1 MENDMIKFCSNCG
14 AKIDKDARFCKSCGR
29 ALYDESAFSQEKKS
43 EKRVKFG
50 GTVHNCPCCGDIL
63 NSFVT
68 NCPSCGYEV
77 REAKPTSSVKEL
89 VTKLESIESRQML
102 ITEEKKSLMKM
113 VFGKDLKN
121 EDEMQEAARR
131 FENQKIQ
138 EKVTVII
145 NYPVPNTKEDILE
158 FMILATSNINTKLGI
173 DDDLSKAWIQK
184 MEQVYQRAELTIKNS
199 SDLNPIKNLYSNKK
213 NEIEKKKKK
222 GILMVVGGISAYF
235 ALMGLLIN
243 PGITI
248 GIMALVILGYF
259 FFRKR

>member
-1 MENDMIKFCSNCG
+1 MGNDMIKFCSSCG

-29 ALYDESAFSQEKKS
+29 DLYEGDIFSQEKKS
-43 EKRVKFG
+43 EKRAKFG

-89 VTKLESIESRQML
+89 VTKLESIESRQMP
-102 ITEEKKSLMKM
+102 IMEEKKSLMKM
-113 VFGKDLKN
+113 VFGKDLKD

-131 FENQKIQ
+131 FENQKLQ
-138 EKVTVII
+138 EKVNVII
-145 NYPVPNTKEDILE
+145 NYPVPNTKEDIWE
-158 FMILATSNINTKLGI
+158 FMILATSNINAKLGI

-199 SDLNPIKNLYSNKK
+199 SDLNPIKNLYNNKK

-222 GILMVVGGISAYF
+222 GVLMVVGGISAYF

-243 PGITI
+243 PGVTI
-248 GIMALVILGYF
+248 GVVVLVVLGYI

>member
-1 MENDMIKFCSNCG
+1 MGNDMIKFCSSCG

-29 ALYDESAFSQEKKS
+29 ALYEDDTFSQEKKS

-50 GTVHNCPCCGDIL
+50 GMVHNCPCCGDIL

-77 REAKPTSSVKEL
+77 REARPTSSVKEL
-89 VTKLESIESRQML
+89 VTKLESIESRQMP
-102 ITEEKKSLMKM
+102 IIEEKKSLMKM
-113 VFGKDLKN
+113 VFGKDLKD
-121 EDEMQEAARR
+121 EDEIQEATRR

-138 EKVTVII
+138 EKVNVII

-199 SDLNPIKNLYSNKK
+199 RDLNPIKNLYNNKK

-243 PGITI
+243 PSITI
-248 GIMALVILGYF
+248 GIVALVILGYF

>member
-1 MENDMIKFCSNCG
+1 MENNVLNFCS
-14 AKIDKDARFCKSCGR
+14 S
-29 ALYDESAFSQEKKS
+29 
-43 EKRVKFG
+43 
-50 GTVHNCPCCGDIL
+50 CGDII

-68 NCPSCGYEV
+68 NCPSCRYEI
-77 REAKPTSSVKEL
+77 REAKVSNSVKEL
-89 VTKLESIESRQML
+89 VTKLESIESRQMQ

-113 VFGKDLKN
+113 VFGKDLKD

-131 FENQKIQ
+131 FESQKIQ
-138 EKVTVII
+138 EKVNVII

-199 SDLNPIKNLYSNKK
+199 RDLNPIKNLYNNKK

-222 GILMVVGGISAYF
+222 GVLMVVGGISAYF

-243 PGITI
+243 PSITI
-248 GIMALVILGYF
+248 GIVVLVILGYF
-259 FFRKR
+259 FFRKRLREFAN